1 MDKVTVFNRY
11 EILSF
16 LPVPSGSPANIP
28 QFQPHTV
35 RRLSDGETFSIGDRF
50 LMKMEG
56 IKPCGTI
63 TGFTMLEEDIYI
75 THDWSGI
82 GFGLSGIQKAQLPS
96 RYQINQVVHFITT
109 LGTYICHAT
118 VKGVHFY
125 KAESV
130 KYDLELWDEAE
141 TKTRI
146 YNVAEK
152 LLKEA

>member
-16 LPVPSGSPANIP
+16 LPVPSGSPANTP
-28 QFQPHTV
+28 QFQPHTI
-35 RRLSDGETFSIGDRF
+35 RRLTDGETFSIGDRF
-50 LMKMEG
+50 LLEMEG

-63 TGFTMLEEDIYI
+63 TGFTMLENDIYI

-82 GFGLSGIQKAQLPS
+82 GFGLSGIQKAHLPS
-96 RYQINQVVHFITT
+96 RYQLNQVVHFITT
-109 LGTYICHAT
+109 HGTYICHAT
-118 VKGVHFY
+118 VKAVHFY

-130 KYDLELWDEAE
+130 KYDLELWEEGDA
-141 TKTRI
+141 KTRI